1 MFRECWNHKT
11 GMFYTVLQA
20 LLNSSLHRKQ
30 STTLKMASGFVG
42 YFATF
47 PVNNERTKN
56 HHHHHQQSTKSN
68 QKYSEQK
75 QTNKNQIAVHFCNRE
90 GGIRA
95 FPAQSWWDVES
106 RSLVKSLWAFWII
119 CPAVLLLVRHLSDTQ
134 CFESSPKEAQRDGR
148 CSFLWA
154 SRTLPALGMDK
165 GTGEAGSLQMGEST
179 WGSLRRASV
188 LFLKIVTI
196 QIKTAGK

>member
-1 MFRECWNHKT
+1 M
-11 GMFYTVLQA
+11 LQA

-42 YFATF
+42 CFATF
-47 PVNNERTKN
+47 PANNEGTKN

-106 RSLVKSLWAFWII
+106 RSLVKSLWAFWSI

-134 CFESSPKEAQRDGR
+134 CFESSPKEHKEMEGAVFSGR
-148 CSFLWA
+148 VEHRQPLEW
-154 SRTLPALGMDK
+154 TK
-165 GTGEAGSLQMGEST
+165 GRGRPGPCRWEKVRE
-179 WGSLRRASV
+179 V
-188 LFLKIVTI
+188 LYAVLLSCF
-196 QIKTAGK
+196 